1 LNVGVEPDVIGATLE
16 AIEGTIGTGRARSAQ
31 LLLARVLGK

>member
-1 LNVGVEPDVIGATLE
+1 VPPDTLGAALE
-16 AIEGTIGTGRARSAQ
+16 AIEGLIGGAQARSAQ